1 MRIGIG
7 LGLDADARRA
17 AARAARDASRAVP
30 RPDLT
35 LAFGSIRLDQKAV
48 HRGLAAEL
56 DMTRVL
62 GGSSYAEITNAG
74 VSEGSVAAL
83 SLSFDEAPASPRF
96 AQVGICRSSRE
107 VGDALARGL
116 GPGSAPRD
124 GRELAL
130 IFGSVA
136 TGRDNAAL
144 ARARARLPRTPFFGG
159 MTCGDYDLGLSHPR
173 FWDNVQYGPKLTRW
187 DTRAAAVTLPD
198 GYELAYGFEHGWE
211 PVGPPVE
218 ITRARGEKVYEVGG
232 VPVFDYYRRL
242 LGDARDEKFFELLIQ
257 RYGFSVLAGEG
268 RTLLKLPVACDFKRG
283 FIQYFPADDLQGRRV
298 RLILASRRSLIS
310 GARAAAERCRAALG
324 GRRPDLLLMVSCC
337 TRKRILHS
345 RMNDELDAVR
355 GVLGRG
361 TPVFGFY
368 SGGEIAPF
376 ESRHADAASPASD
389 GSLYHTTTVALLAL
403 SAPKRARTGPLPRP
417 SAPPRGAEARTL
429 AAMRQALAIGED
441 TLDNAESVLANLSRK
456 SHEDVEK
463 LLLQNEVI
471 HRYTPREVWNEVG
484 ARAARGV
491 YELQD
496 AEFRGAFLFMDVKGF
511 TAFSETH
518 RPAEVVSALNAL
530 FGPATEAIHDCGGDV
545 DKYIGDCIFA
555 AFRRT
560 DGALRA
566 AKRLLELTSARR
578 AAGHPFDVRI
588 GVNAGRAIRANVG
601 SRDRREYTYIGDA
614 VNLAQRLESN
624 CAPGRALVSAS
635 AYRGART
642 RFPSV
647 SRRSLTVKGRERPVT
662 AYECGLA

>member
-7 LGLDADARRA
+7 LGRDADPQRA
-17 AARAARDASRAVP
+17 AARAARDAGRSVP

-48 HRGLAAEL
+48 HRGLASEL
-56 DMTRVL
+56 DMARVL

-74 VSEGSVAAL
+74 VTEGSVAAL
-83 SLSFDEAPASPRF
+83 SLSFDEAPAPPRF

-116 GPGSAPRD
+116 SPDAAPAG

-144 ARARARLPRTPFFGG
+144 ARARAGLPRTPFFGG
-159 MTCGDYDLGLSHPR
+159 MTCGDYDLGLRHPR
-173 FWDNVQYGPKLTRW
+173 FWNNNQYGPKLTRW
-187 DTRAAAVTLPD
+187 DTRAAAVSLP
-198 GYELAYGFEHGWE
+198 GGFELSYGFEHGWE
-211 PVGPPVE
+211 PVGPPVL
-218 ITRARGEKVYEVGG
+218 ITRAKGERVFEIGG

-283 FIQYFPADDLQGRRV
+283 FIQFFPAEDLQGRRV
-298 RLILASRRSLIS
+298 RLILASRRSLVS

-324 GRRPDLLLMVSCC
+324 SRRPDLLLMVSCC

-345 RMNDELDAVR
+345 RMNDELDGVRAVF
-355 GVLGRG
+355 GRE

-368 SGGEIAPF
+368 SGGEIAPL
-376 ESRHADAASPASD
+376 ESRHEDAASPSSD
-389 GSLYHTTTVALLAL
+389 GSLYHVTTVGLLAL
-403 SAPKRARTGPLPRP
+403 SAPKRARVGPLPRP
-417 SAPPRGAEARTL
+417 AAARGGEARAL
-429 AAMRQALAIGED
+429 EALRQALAIGED

-491 YELQD
+491 YDLQD

-511 TAFSETH
+511 TTFSETR
-518 RPAEVVSALNAL
+518 RPDEVVAALNAL
-530 FGPATEAIHDCGGDV
+530 FGPATEAIHACGGDV

-566 AKRLLELTSARR
+566 AKRLLELVAARR

-624 CAPGRALVSAS
+624 CAPGRALISAA
-635 AYRGART
+635 AYRGSRT
-642 RFPSV
+642 RFPSA
-647 SRRSLTVKGRERPVT
+647 SRRSLVVKGRERPVT

>member
-1 MRIGIG
+1 MKIGIG
-7 LGLDADARRA
+7 LGLDADPQRS
-17 AARAARDASRAVP
+17 AARAARDATRSVP

-48 HRGLAAEL
+48 HRGLAGEL
-56 DMTRVL
+56 DAARLL

-74 VSEGSVAAL
+74 VTEGSVAAL
-83 SLSFDEAPASPRF
+83 ALSFEDAAPPPRF

-116 GPGSAPRD
+116 GPAPSGGRD
-124 GRELAL
+124 LAL

-144 ARARARLPRTPFFGG
+144 ARTRSRLATTPLFGG
-159 MTCGDYDLGLSHPR
+159 MTSGDYDLGIGDPR
-173 FWDNVQYGPKLTRW
+173 FWDNSQYGPKLTRW
-187 DTRAAAVTLPD
+187 DTRAALVSLPD

-257 RYGFSVLAGEG
+257 RYGFSVQAGED
-268 RTLLKLPVACDFKRG
+268 RSLLKLPVACDFKRG
-283 FIQYFPADDLQGRRV
+283 FIQYFPAEDLQGRRV
-298 RLILASRRSLIS
+298 RLILAGRRSLVS
-310 GARAAAERCRAALG
+310 GARAAAERCRGALG

-345 RMNDELDAVR
+345 RLNDELDAVR
-355 GVLGRG
+355 GVFGRA

-376 ESRHADAASPASD
+376 ESRYADAASPD
-389 GSLYHTTTVALLAL
+389 GAGSRYHATTVALLAL
-403 SAPKRARTGPLPRP
+403 SAPERARAGRLPRP
-417 SAPPRGAEARTL
+417 AARRARASELL
-429 AAMRQALAIGED
+429 AAARRALAIGED

-491 YELQD
+491 YDLAD

-511 TAFSETH
+511 TTFSESH
-518 RPAEVVSALNAL
+518 RPAEVVAALNAL
-530 FGPATEAIHDCGGDV
+530 FGPATEAIHECGGDV

-555 AFRRT
+555 AFRRKE
-560 DGALRA
+560 GALRA
-566 AKRLLELTSARR
+566 AKRLLELVAERR

-624 CAPGRALVSAS
+624 CAPGRALISAA
-635 AYRGART
+635 AYRGT
-642 RFPSV
+642 RVRFAAAA
-647 SRRSLTVKGRERPVT
+647 RRSLTVKGRELPVT
-662 AYECGLA
+662 AFECGLA